1 MACKSLEMVAERDP
15 TAEHLEVYD
24 TKSGLWHPELGEL
37 TQPDGWS
44 FLPAGDA
51 FVTRRVKAAG
61 VYWVLF
67 RPKGRREHRRQLGL
81 LAPADAIASAQIE
94 ADTTASRREH
104 ERIASARQRD
114 KNEAVYRAEFVDA
127 VMQWLNFP
135 SEHAAMASEIARG
148 AADRAAVVG
157 SGRVGRTKTLT
168 LEDRAALAARAFIR
182 HHYTDYEDQLF
193 SLELSAFDQDID
205 ADIIEVGE
213 YLEIK
218 QAAHRTVDA
227 FLDEHRRS
235 D

>member
-1 MACKSLEMVAERDP
+1 MVADGDP

-24 TKSGLWHPELGEL
+24 TKSGLWHPERGEL
-37 TQPDGWS
+37 TQPDGWG

-81 LAPADAIASAQIE
+81 LAPADAIASARIE
-94 ADTTASRREH
+94 ADTTASRRDR
-104 ERIASARQRD
+104 ERVASTRQRD
-114 KNEAVYRAEFVDA
+114 KNEARYRAEFTDA
-127 VMQWLNFP
+127 VMRWLNFS
-135 SEHAAMASEIARG
+135 SEHAAIASEIARG

-157 SGRVGRTKTLT
+157 SGRVGRTKTVT

-182 HHYTDYEDQLF
+182 HRYTDYEDQLF
-193 SLELSAFDQDID
+193 SLELSAFDHSID
-205 ADIIEVGE
+205 ADIVEVGD
-213 YLEIK
+213 YPKIK
-218 QAAHRTVDA
+218 QAAHRAVDA
-227 FLDEHRRS
+227 FLDAHRQP